1 MKVCAT
7 CGEENPDR
15 FRICGICGSALAVPI
30 GAPESRRTVTVVF
43 CDLKDSTV
51 LSERLDM
58 EPLHEVLG
66 SYFAAMQDVI
76 QTHGGIVEK
85 YIGDAIMA
93 VFGMPTAHEDDA
105 LRAVRAASEMR
116 TRLIGLNDDLER
128 RWGVR
133 LENRTGVNTG
143 EVVASDATSMQ
154 RLVTGST
161 VNMAARLEQAAAASE
176 ILLGEATYALV
187 RDAIEVERIDT
198 LVLKGIIEPVTA
210 YRLIAVTGRE
220 GVARRSE
227 AQIVGRH
234 QELEVLHDAFRRAR
248 EGGASRWLTILGP
261 AGTGKSRLLGAFLAS
276 ADDSTILRGGCLSY
290 GQGITFWPLI
300 EAIRSAAEIDDGMS
314 IADARERLAD
324 LCAAQTEIVER
335 LAPLLGLSDASYPL
349 EETFWAV
356 RRLLEKLAE
365 TAPVVFLVEDIHWA
379 EATLLDLIEELA
391 RECVGPIL
399 VLCSARVDLL
409 ERRPGWGDG
418 SAETVLNLRP
428 LDDAHMERIIG
439 NLLEANDVP
448 RALVDRLVRAAEGNP
463 LYVEQM
469 VSMLVDR
476 GVLSP
481 ADDGSWK
488 MASDGAEIPIPPS
501 ISALLTSRIDEL
513 APEDRAV
520 LQAGSVVGL
529 EFYRGAVEAMS
540 RAEVVPHV
548 PTALGT
554 LVRRQFVATTQSSF
568 IDEATYRFGH
578 ILIRDAAYGVLLL
591 RLRID
596 LHERFAR
603 WLERTAGPRLAELEE
618 IVGYHLEQCARYLA
632 ELGPLDERGL
642 LLAASASER
651 LARSGARAFS
661 RGDTPATANLLGRAV
676 TLLPHGDRTRTVL
689 LLDLA
694 EAQADLGQTQEAGA
708 ALHEAIDAAVSLGD
722 PILAT
727 NAALV
732 RQFVHFTIDP
742 QGRSEEVVRETTA
755 AIPILEAAGDH
766 NGLVRAWRLR
776 GWVSGTACRYGDA
789 ELAVRQAV
797 EHARLAGDR
806 RAVTRNQMS
815 FAIAALHGPMP
826 VPEAITLCE
835 RIVADVG
842 GDRRAEGVVLGA
854 MAHLNATAGAFELA
868 RQQYGRARQILED
881 LGGRMM
887 AATVSLDSGRV
898 ELLAGRPDL
907 AERELRRDYDVLTEI
922 DERYALPT
930 VAALL
935 AAAVHQQGR
944 PEEALV
950 LTVVSEEAAA
960 EDDVE
965 SQNLW
970 RRVRALILLELG
982 RDDEA
987 LRLSGEALRLVE
999 PTDAPLLRAGTLL
1012 DRAMV
1017 QVSAGRLAEARTAA
1031 DEAHA
1036 IYQAKQDAVDSARA
1050 EALLVTLRR

>member
-1 MKVCAT
+1 MKVCPS
-7 CGEENPDR
+7 CGEENPER
-15 FRICGICGSALAVPI
+15 FRICGICGTALGLAASGPQ
-30 GAPESRRTVTVVF
+30 SRRTVTVVF

-51 LSERLDM
+51 LGERLDM

-66 SYFAAMQDVI
+66 SYFSAMQDAI
-76 QTHGGIVEK
+76 LAHGGTIEK

-116 TRLIGLNDDLER
+116 ARLVGLNDDLER

-154 RLVTGST
+154 RLVTGAT
-161 VNMAARLEQAAAASE
+161 VNMAARLEQAASASE
-176 ILLGEATYALV
+176 ILLGASTYALV
-187 RDAIEVERIDT
+187 RDAVEAERIDA
-198 LVLKGIIEPVTA
+198 LMLKGIADPVTA
-210 YRLIAVTGRE
+210 YRLVAVTGRE
-220 GVARRSE
+220 GVARRPG
-227 AQIVGRH
+227 AQIVGRR
-234 QELEVLHDAFRRAR
+234 QEMEVLQDAFRRAR
-248 EGGASRWLTILGP
+248 EDRASRSLTIIGP
-261 AGTGKSRLLGAFLAS
+261 AGAGKSRLLDEFLAWTH
-276 ADDSTILRGGCLSY
+276 DSTILRGGCLSY

-300 EAIRSAAEIDDGMS
+300 EAIRSAAKIDDGMS
-314 IADARERLAD
+314 IADARECLGR
-324 LCAAQTEIVER
+324 LCAAQTDIEER
-335 LAPLLGLSDASYPL
+335 LAPLLGLSDAAYPL

-356 RRLLEKLAE
+356 RRLTEKLAE
-365 TAPVVFLVEDIHWA
+365 TAPVVLLLEDIHWA
-379 EATLLDLIEELA
+379 EVTLLDLIEELA

-399 VLCSARVDLL
+399 VLCSARIDLL

-418 SAETVLNLRP
+418 PAGTILRLGP

-439 NLLEANDVP
+439 NLLEAIDVP
-448 RALVDRLVRAAEGNP
+448 RPLVDRLVRAAEGNP

-476 GVLSP
+476 GVLTPSV
-481 ADDGSWK
+481 DGSWT
-488 MASDGAEIPIPPS
+488 MASDAAEIPIPPG
-501 ISALLTSRIDEL
+501 ISALLMARIDEL
-513 APEDRAV
+513 EPEVRAV

-540 RAEVVPHV
+540 RVEVAPHV
-548 PTALGT
+548 QAALGT
-554 LVRRQFVATTQSSF
+554 LVRRQFVEPTQSSF
-568 IDEATYRFGH
+568 ADESTYRFSH

-632 ELGPLDERGL
+632 ELGPLDEQGL
-642 LLAASASER
+642 LLAADASER
-651 LARSGARAFS
+651 LARCGARAFG

-676 TLLPHGDRTRTVL
+676 TLLPHGDRTRAML

-694 EAQADLGQTQEAGA
+694 EARADLGQTQDAEA
-708 ALHEAIDAAVSLGD
+708 ALHEAIAAAVSLGD
-722 PILAT
+722 PILEA
-727 NAALV
+727 NASLV

-742 QGRSEEVVRETTA
+742 QGRSEEVVRETRA

-766 NGLVRAWRLR
+766 NGLVRAWRLL
-776 GWVSGTACRYGDA
+776 GWVSGTACRYGEA
-789 ELAVRQAV
+789 ESAVREAV

-815 FAIAALHGPMP
+815 FAIAALYGPMP
-826 VPEAITLCE
+826 VPEAVRLCE
-835 RIVADVG
+835 LIVADVG

-854 MAHLNATAGAFELA
+854 MAHLNATAGEFALA

-881 LGGRMM
+881 LGGRLM

-898 ELLAGRPDL
+898 ELLAGRPES
-907 AERELRRDYDVLTEI
+907 AERELRHDFEILMEI
-922 DERYALPT
+922 DERYALST

-935 AAAVHQQGR
+935 AAAVHHQGR
-944 PEEALV
+944 TEEALV
-950 LTVVSEEAAA
+950 LTVASEDAAA

-970 RRVRALILLELG
+970 RRVRALILTELG
-982 RDDEA
+982 RGDEA
-987 LRLSGEALRLVE
+987 LSLSDEALRLVE

-1012 DRAMV
+1012 DRATV
-1017 QVSAGRLAEARTAA
+1017 QLALGRNAEAATAA
-1031 DEAHA
+1031 GEALA
-1036 IYQAKQDAVDSARA
+1036 IYRAKQDLVDTARA
-1050 EALLVTLRR
+1050 EALLVELRR